1 MGKNPSSSTHIVTL
15 VTPRPVMNVNSA
27 SGSVTTA
34 ITSVAQFKWRGRL
47 LDIHLDATR
56 GSCSIVIAPQN
67 GSPQCT
73 AGIDEAQVHNLQC
86 AANIVLEYDAT
97 RAKAVEDGEAV
108 RVDVKRPRPRHS
120 LRPRKADE
128 VLSLRPQIE
137 ELIAPLVLEPT
148 QKPALRPFQ
157 ESGVQWLTDHKAG
170 ILADDMGLGKT
181 AQALRALEG
190 LVERGIIRSA
200 LVICPKS
207 LIANW
212 EAECARWVP
221 GLTVMRCVPAQ
232 AEADEVWSAI
242 IGRSHIIITSY
253 EQLRPLAKP
262 LISHRV
268 ELVVA
273 DEAHRLRRSQSKLVQ
288 GFRQINVERIWA
300 LTGTPIERHEVDLAT
315 LLSLLEPTKFSVK
328 SVAVESGGLRAR
340 ARPYL
345 LRRLK
350 MDVLAELPEMIDT
363 KERLEL
369 TPQQYRAYHAARS
382 QSLSNDVG
390 EALHRFTLLRS
401 LCDIDPSSESSAKLD
416 RIVDILKLVKEGE
429 EKAVVF
435 SYLLHPLDVLRKRL
449 ARDHPSLETVSL
461 TGELTADERERVI
474 QKFKSDERIV
484 ALLCSSRVGGE
495 GLTLT
500 EANHVVFINEWWN
513 PSANAQARDR
523 VVRLGQK
530 RVVQVHRFR
539 CQGTIEEALDQIL
552 DRKSEAFA
560 NVVDALATGAQL
572 SVAESNE
579 FLDEILGEISLLQA
593 GVRL

>member
-1 MGKNPSSSTHIVTL
+1 
-15 VTPRPVMNVNSA
+15 MNMNSA
-27 SGSVTTA
+27 SDSRTTA
-34 ITSVAQFKWRGRL
+34 LYSVAQFKWRGRL

-56 GSCSIVIAPQN
+56 DSCSIVIAPRN
-67 GSPQCT
+67 GSPECT
-73 AGIDEAQVHNLQC
+73 VELDEAQVHNLQC

-97 RAKAVEDGEAV
+97 RAKAVAEGEAV
-108 RVDVKRPRPRHS
+108 RVDAKRFRSEHS
-120 LRPRKADE
+120 LRPRTADE

-137 ELIAPLVLEPT
+137 ELIAPLVLEPI

-157 ESGVQWLTDHKAG
+157 ESGVQWLIGRKAG

-190 LVERGIIRSA
+190 LVERGVIRSA

-221 GLTVMRCVPAQ
+221 GLTVVSCVPVQ
-232 AEADEVWSAI
+232 AKADEVWSAI

-253 EQLRPLAKP
+253 EQLRPPPKP
-262 LISHRV
+262 LILDR
-268 ELVVA
+268 LQLIVA

-288 GFRQINVERIWA
+288 GFRRINFERIWA
-300 LTGTPIERHEVDLAT
+300 LTGTPIERHEIDLAT
-315 LLSLLEPTKFSVK
+315 LLSLLEPTRFSAK
-328 SVAVESGGLRAR
+328 SVAVESGSLRAR

-350 MDVLAELPEMIDT
+350 KDVLTELPEVIDT
-363 KERLEL
+363 KELLEL
-369 TPQQYRAYHAARS
+369 TPQQHRAYNAARS
-382 QSLSNDVG
+382 QSLSNDVN
-390 EALHRFTLLRS
+390 EALQRFTLLRS
-401 LCDIDPSSESSAKLD
+401 LCDIDPKSGSSVKLD
-416 RIVDILKLVKEGE
+416 RVVDILQLVKDAG

-449 ARDHPSLETVSL
+449 ARDHPSLETVSM
-461 TGELTADERERVI
+461 TGELTTDERARVI
-474 QKFKSDERIV
+474 QKFKSDQRIV

-500 EANHVVFINEWWN
+500 EANHVIFINEWWN

-552 DRKSEAFA
+552 NRKSEAFA
-560 NVVDALATGAQL
+560 NVVDALSTGAQPNL
-572 SVAESNE
+572 SESNE
-579 FLDEILGEISLLQA
+579 LLGEILREISLLPIRGNRQL
-593 GVRL
+593 GEI